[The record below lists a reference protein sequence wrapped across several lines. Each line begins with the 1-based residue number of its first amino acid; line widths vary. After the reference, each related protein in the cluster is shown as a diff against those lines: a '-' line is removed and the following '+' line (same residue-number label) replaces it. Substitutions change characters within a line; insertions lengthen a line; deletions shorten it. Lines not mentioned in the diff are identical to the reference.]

1 MNNQNHTHNYK
12 NHDHEHN
19 HDLDHDHD
27 HDHDHEHDHEHD
39 HGDQHK
45 HENSSETPKVM
56 LPSKGQKENVTK
68 LNKSK
73 SIEVRKKSVDWS
85 QYFGIDK
92 RRKKAA
98 LMAGQGTQT
107 QDDEWM
113 LQRYYEVIISFIS
126 CCHLFLL
133 LSVFYNHKSK

>member
-27 HDHDHEHDHEHD
+27 HEHDHEHD

-45 HENSSETPKVM
+45 HENTSEAPKVM
-56 LPSKGQKENVTK
+56 LPSKGQKENATK

-113 LQRYYEVIISFIS
+113 LQRYYEVIISFFFNVFS
-126 CCHLFLL
+126 SKCVFFL
-133 LSVFYNHKSK
+133 